1 MFTNVKEEGLEDII
15 VEYLVENNGYELG
28 NTEDYN
34 LDFAVDEV
42 RLIRFL
48 ESTQPEQV
56 ELLGIRE
63 SEHRKK
69 QFFDRLSKEITKRG
83 IIDVLRN
90 GIKVYPADLIMFYLT
105 PSDMNIE
112 SQKL

>member
-15 VEYLVENNGYELG
+15 VEYLVESNGYEIG
-28 NTEDYN
+28 NTKDYN
-34 LDFAVDEV
+34 LDFAVDEG

-56 ELLGIRE
+56 ELLRIRE

-69 QFFDRLSKEITKRG
+69 QFL
-83 IIDVLRN
+83 IDCQKKSLRE
-90 GIKVYPADLIMFYLT
+90 GLLMYLE
-105 PSDMNIE
+105 MV
-112 SQKL
+112 